1 MIAGETVNLHQGA
14 GHPVGEVVEWIPRVG
29 LEVVA
34 DVGRGVV
41 AGAREAHPVK
51 VGCSH
56 PVLPCPCMSAVRF
69 GLEPG
74 AQVVAMLDFRQCA
87 LRRVGQ
93 V

>member
-1 MIAGETVNLHQGA
+1 MVTSETVNLHHGA
-14 GHPVGEVVEWIPRVG
+14 GHPVGEVVEGIPRVG

-41 AGAREAHPVK
+41 AGAGEAHPVE

-56 PVLPCPCMSAVRF
+56 PVLPCSCMSAVRF
-69 GLEPG
+69 GLERG
-74 AQVVAMLDFRQCA
+74 APVVAMLDFGRCGSC
-87 LRRVGQ
+87 RDGQ